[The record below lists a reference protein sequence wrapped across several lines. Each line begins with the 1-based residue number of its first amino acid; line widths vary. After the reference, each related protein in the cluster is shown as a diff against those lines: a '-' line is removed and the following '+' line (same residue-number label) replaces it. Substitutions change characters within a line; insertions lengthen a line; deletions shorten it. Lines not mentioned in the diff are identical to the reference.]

1 MPTVNINMSS
11 LEAKLL
17 VIISVILNDFKTVIF
32 YHS

>member
-17 VIISVILNDFKTVIF
+17 VIISVILTDFKTVIF

>member
-17 VIISVILNDFKTVIF
+17 VIISVILTDFKTVIS